1 MVKILEMWECLKWN
15 EKDRKIDMQKIE
27 NFTMDQ

>member
-1 MVKILEMWECLKWN
+1 MVKIFEMWEWLKWN